1 MIGIAWSCLA
11 DKRLVPGI
19 GAEDLACCAARCDH
33 GYKALCSN
41 SSEIEILGN
50 YTVAI
55 LATIGLVIVFTI
67 PVVWQFLQPNDDD
80 FGDISK
86 KPKQ

>member
-1 MIGIAWSCLA
+1 MLWFL
-11 DKRLVPGI
+11 
-19 GAEDLACCAARCDH
+19 GAL
-33 GYKALCSN
+33 
-41 SSEIEILGN
+41 ILGD

-55 LATIGLVIVFTI
+55 LATIALVIVFTV

-86 KPKQ
+86 KQRQ